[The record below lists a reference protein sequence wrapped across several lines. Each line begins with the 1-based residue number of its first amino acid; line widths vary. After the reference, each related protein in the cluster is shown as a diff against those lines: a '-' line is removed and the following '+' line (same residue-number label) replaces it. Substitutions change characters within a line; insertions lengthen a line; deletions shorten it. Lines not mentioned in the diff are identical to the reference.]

1 MDTSTVTIIVVII
14 FALIAIFSFVVYQ
27 QRGEAEI
34 KILGMSL
41 KIKGSNE
48 IPQPKPAI
56 SAKDVISREGGLL
69 ANDDTGLG
77 IEVEKIDVKDDVLL
91 SSSQSPRKDTT
102 QNSNIPHTQTLAAQA
117 LTAGGNITIQQFTGG
132 QLPIAEQLDFF
143 FRNIGL
149 DISQANKFKNAQ
161 FETYS
166 NVWKS
171 LQSLRLAGDDLWK
184 KADLDNLEKFRD
196 ELYRTTSVVRDGEIF
211 FEDVDRENL
220 LRVLNAFDDY
230 FFGKMGLLDYSFH
243 EELITQQVSRN
254 KKFKV
259 RYEELLENIR
269 ISFRKR
275 LSSL

>member
-48 IPQPKPAI
+48 IPQPKPTI
-56 SAKDVISREGGLL
+56 SAKDIISREGGLL
-69 ANDDTGLG
+69 ANDDTGQG
-77 IEVEKIDVKDDVLL
+77 IEVEKVDVKDDVLL
-91 SSSQSPRKDTT
+91 SSSQSPRKKAT
-102 QNSNIPHTQTLAAQA
+102 QNSNIPYAHTLAAQG

-132 QLPIAEQLDFF
+132 QLPIAEQLEFF

-149 DISQANKFKNAQ
+149 DFSHANKFKNAQ

-184 KADLDNLEKFRD
+184 KADLDNLEKFRN
-196 ELYRTTSVVRDGEIF
+196 ELYQTTSVVKNGEIF

-230 FFGKMGLLDYSFH
+230 FFGKMGLLDYSFN
-243 EELITQQVSRN
+243 EELITKQVSKN
-254 KKFKV
+254 KIYKV

-275 LSSL
+275 LSSM